1 MANEVQLNAGIRSNL
16 LLLQNTTTSLERTQL
31 RLATGNK
38 INSALDGPASFF
50 ASKGLTQR
58 AGDLNGLKDGIGQAI
73 STIKSADTGITNIE
87 KLVEQARGLTTQA
100 LGSLGND
107 ASSVS
112 LRNSLASQYNS
123 ILRQIDRL
131 AADSGYQG
139 KNLLVG
145 SGLSIDATATSKTS
159 VNALAGISG
168 ARATNVVTADNY
180 LIEVTG
186 DGTIS
191 GSSNDIAEAERD
203 RGISNLQISGFA
215 STNAANFDDISIK
228 VSGGTGKD
236 KTITVTEGNATVTQ
250 TFTNAEWDV
259 ASSNGTVLKFAHS
272 FQSGT
277 NVSFDL
283 DFDAIEDVPDTAGVG
298 TSIIEKNVDLQVAI
312 TNENGEKITRDGLSL
327 LGQGKV
333 SDGENA
339 FAFDSGTARITVDE
353 RQILLT
359 SKYSAAAGVSYG
371 TGAGAIV
378 GTPQVGTTPI
388 SVDETFTVTGAATSF
403 NYATNN
409 FNTFSLAITG
419 SGSVGTANLGSIT
432 GTDTQVTNVSAV
444 GINDLSFVIN
454 VNPGELKYTVSA
466 ASAAATEVSTTVVG
480 TDLSFG
486 AGGVGLSAV
495 GSFADNTVTSV
506 QIKIIAA
513 NSTSATFQYTDE
525 FGGTASV
532 TVTLSTNGTL
542 ISAAGQSL
550 VFSVTGGI
558 NSGAVIAFNQAS
570 ANNTEVNLGAT
581 LDLKVRGAFTAT
593 REVKFDVRAANT
605 GASSVLTTKQVTD
618 ATDANNLAVQLN
630 ETNTS
635 NVTVISQNVQT
646 NGQGLRLDFAQNG
659 WNDRTDIDAAVKQL
673 DAAKLSLRAAS
684 SNLSTNLNV
693 IQTRETYTAEF
704 SNVLIEGANKL
715 VQADQNEEGA
725 NILTL
730 QTRQQLGTISLSLA
744 NQAQQAILRL
754 F

>member
-16 LLLQNTTTSLERTQL
+16 LLLQNTTVSLERTQL

-50 ASKGLTQR
+50 AAKGLNQR

-100 LGSLGND
+100 LGQLGND
-107 ASSVS
+107 SSSVS

-145 SGLSIDATATSKTS
+145 SGLSIDATASSKVN

-168 ARATNVVTADNY
+168 ARATNVVSADNY
-180 LIEVTG
+180 NIEVTG
-186 DGTIS
+186 DGAIS

-203 RGISNLQISGFA
+203 RGISNLQIAGFA
-215 STNAANFDDISIK
+215 STNAANFDDIRIK
-228 VSGGTGKD
+228 VSGGQGKD
-236 KTITVTEGNATVTQ
+236 KTITVTEGSATVTQ
-250 TFTNAEWDV
+250 TFTNSEWDI
-259 ASSNGTVLKFAHS
+259 AQANGTTLKFSHS

-277 NVSFDL
+277 NVSFDI
-283 DFDAIEDVPDTAGVG
+283 DFDAIEDTPDTAGVG
-298 TSIIEKNVDLQVAI
+298 TSIIEKNVNLQVAI

-339 FAFDSGTARITVDE
+339 YAFDSGTARVTVDE
-353 RQILLT
+353 RQILLS
-359 SKYSAAAGVSYG
+359 SKFSAAVGTAYG
-371 TGAGAIV
+371 TGGGTIV
-378 GTPQVGTTPI
+378 GTPTIGTATPV
-388 SVDETFTVTGAATSF
+388 SVDETFALTGSATSF
-403 NYATNN
+403 DYATNN
-409 FNTFSLAITG
+409 FQTFTLALAGDNGT
-419 SGSVGTANLGSIT
+419 SVAGTSTIVATDTETSFDGVGAQALNFTLNINLGEVKYA
-432 GTDTQVTNVSAV
+432 VT
-444 GINDLSFVIN
+444 
-454 VNPGELKYTVSA
+454 A
-466 ASAAATEVSTTVVG
+466 ASATAAETSGTVVG
-480 TDLSFG
+480 TDISFG
-486 AGGVGLSAV
+486 TTNIAFGGA
-495 GSFADNTVTSV
+495 GSFADDTVTSV
-506 QIKIIAA
+506 NIKIIAA

-532 TVTLSTNGTL
+532 TITLDGSQH
-542 ISAAGQSL
+542 IVAATSQIA
-550 VFSVTGGI
+550 FSITGGI
-558 NSGAVIAFNQAS
+558 NSGAVISFAAAAS
-570 ANNTEVNLGAT
+570 LTEVNLGAT
-581 LDLKVRGAFTAT
+581 LDVKVRGAFTAT
-593 REVKFDVRAANT
+593 RDVQFDVRAANT
-605 GASSVLTTKQVTD
+605 GSSAVLTTKQVTD
-618 ATDANNLAVQLN
+618 ASDANNLAVQLN

-635 NVTVISQNVQT
+635 NVTVVSQNVQT
-646 NGQGLRLDFAQNG
+646 NGQGLKLDFAQNG

-704 SNVLIEGANKL
+704 SNVLIEGGNKL